1 MEGPKVQRFSNIE
14 MVRQPKEVARLRVLK
29 GVDRGIVFVV
39 NDSSIVLGRG
49 EDAHA
54 RVSDLKA
61 SRVHAQL
68 DFTKDGWL
76 LSDLGSA
83 NGIYFQGEYVRKC
96 VLRSGDH
103 FTIGETIVE
112 FLASDENTRF
122 LTAPLRNS
130 QEVDEMDRALAY
142 QRERVKAIGS
152 PSAAVVR
159 SPEQKPKKNMLLILG
174 ALAALFFLMPEEDQK
189 PVKPKKKVEK
199 KEEDRRMPAAEPVD
213 RESSKISEQYYR
225 QGFREY
231 REKNYL
237 RAKAQFELALQVNPS
252 HELAK
257 HYLYVAEQDAINE
270 VKKLIRTAQQ
280 TKATGKLKE
289 SKGYFEAAM
298 RLMYNDQ
305 SNPDFIEC
313 EEAVKKINEELER
326 THQ

>member
-1 MEGPKVQRFSNIE
+1 VEGPKVQRFSNIE
-14 MVRQPKEVARLRVLK
+14 MGRQPREVARLRVLK
-29 GVDRGIVFVV
+29 GIDRGIVFVI

-49 EDAHA
+49 EEAHA
-54 RVSDLKA
+54 RVSDLKT
-61 SRVHAQL
+61 SRVHARL

-76 LSDLGSA
+76 LSDQGSA
-83 NGIYFQGEYVRKC
+83 NGIYFQGEFVRKC
-96 VLRSGDH
+96 TLRSGDH

-112 FLASDENTRF
+112 FIASSENTRF

-142 QRERVKAIGS
+142 QREKVKSFGS
-152 PSAAVVR
+152 TPSAA
-159 SPEQKPKKNMLLILG
+159 PQGAQKPKKNTMLIVA
-174 ALAALFFLMPEEDQK
+174 ALAALYFMMPEEEQK
-189 PVKPKKKVEK
+189 PQKPKKKIEK
-199 KEEDRRMPAAEPVD
+199 KEESARGLAADPVD
-213 RESSKISEQYYR
+213 RESSKTAEQYYR

-237 RAKAQFELALQVNPS
+237 RAKAQFELALQVNPN

-257 HYLYVAEQDAINE
+257 HYLYVSEQDSINE
-270 VKKLIRTAQQ
+270 VKKLIRSAQ
-280 TKATGKLKE
+280 KSRATGKLKE

-313 EEAVKKINEELER
+313 EEAVKKITEELER
-326 THQ
+326 ARQ

>member
-14 MVRQPKEVARLRVLK
+14 MERQPREVARLRVLK
-29 GVDRGIVFVV
+29 GVDRGIVFVI
-39 NDSSIVLGRG
+39 NDSSIMIGRG
-49 EDAHA
+49 EESNA
-54 RVSDLKA
+54 RLSDLKT
-61 SRVHAQL
+61 SRVHARL
-68 DFTKDGWL
+68 DYTKDGWL

-83 NGIYFQGEYVRKC
+83 NGIFFQGEYVRKC
-96 VLRSGDH
+96 TLRSGDH

-112 FLASDENTRF
+112 FLAGDENTRF

-142 QRERVKAIGS
+142 QREKVKAFGS
-152 PSAAVVR
+152 PPAAAVQKGA
-159 SPEQKPKKNMLLILG
+159 QKPKKNTILIIA
-174 ALAALFFLMPEEDQK
+174 ALAALYFMMPEEEK
-189 PVKPKKKVEK
+189 TAVKPKKKVEK
-199 KEEDRRMPAAEPVD
+199 KEEERRIPAGDPVD
-213 RESSKISEQYYR
+213 RESIKTSEQYYR
-225 QGFREY
+225 QGFREF

-237 RAKAQFELALQVNPS
+237 RAKAQFELALQVNPN

-257 HYLYVAEQDAINE
+257 HYLYVAEQDSINE
-270 VKKLIRTAQQ
+270 VKKLMRTAQQ

-313 EEAVKKINEELER
+313 EEAVKKITEELER
-326 THQ
+326 NQQ